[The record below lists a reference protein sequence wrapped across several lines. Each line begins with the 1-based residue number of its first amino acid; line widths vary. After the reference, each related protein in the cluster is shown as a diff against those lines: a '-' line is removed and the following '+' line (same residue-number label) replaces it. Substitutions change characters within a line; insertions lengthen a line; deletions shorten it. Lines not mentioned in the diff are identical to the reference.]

1 MREGGRLFLLSVFQ
15 EIQKCDDTADSR
27 TDGAKEQDSLLN
39 DIPHPRSPPS
49 VFAKEGFC
57 YSRRLS
63 TTLSRSGGID
73 RQHIQGVSIL
83 CWHAFIIQHLIVF
96 VKSMSKEIRHKINK
110 KAKET
115 TYRLF
120 LAVGFIQCIGYPPC
134 AVIF

>member
-1 MREGGRLFLLSVFQ
+1 MRVGGRLFLLSVFQ

-27 TDGAKEQDSLLN
+27 TDGAKKQDSLLN

-73 RQHIQGVSIL
+73 RQHIQGVSASALAPFYYTAID
-83 CWHAFIIQHLIVF
+83 
-96 VKSMSKEIRHKINK
+96 
-110 KAKET
+110 
-115 TYRLF
+115 LF
-120 LAVGFIQCIGYPPC
+120 CQVYAERN
-134 AVIF
+134 